1 MKARKIYLAGKVSGL
16 TFIEAYQNFCDQDLQ
31 FAGRGT
37 TINPMKKCHPNWSWI
52 RCMIVCL
59 YYLVFHCNRISLQ
72 PNWKQSKG
80 AKIEVLIAIITRK
93 EFI

>member
-16 TFIEAYQNFCDQDLQ
+16 SLIEAYQNFAMQDKE
-31 FAGRGT
+31 FSSIGK
-37 TINPMKKCHPNWSWI
+37 TINPMHKCHPNWSWI
-52 RCMIVCL
+52 RCMIVCI

-72 PNWKQSKG
+72 SNWQQSKG